1 MQVNNNG
8 INNNKLYTNY
18 NQEINNINNKS
29 KNNDISIKNNYKDKL
44 DLSKDMRMA
53 ASRSRAI
60 MGPQLD
66 KGTASNT
73 TIYVDKSTFM
83 QITNYSTNNSECQWD
98 ELGIDGEKRWVVIN
112 GQRFECPL
120 SKEEKEAIKRAS
132 KTMLDYLIEADEEKE
147 EKEEKK
153 ENIDFKFNGDGSISI
168 DDESLLSSNP
178 KLSGL
183 LKNDKVMKML
193 KDIAKSN
200 GGSLSMHI

>member
-1 MQVNNNG
+1 
-8 INNNKLYTNY
+8 
-18 NQEINNINNKS
+18 
-29 KNNDISIKNNYKDKL
+29 
-44 DLSKDMRMA
+44 DLSKDMRTA

-83 QITNYSTNNSECQWD
+83 QIANYSTNNSECQWD
-98 ELGIDGEKRWVVIN
+98 ELGVDGEKRWVVIN

-120 SKEEKEAIKRAS
+120 SKEEKEAFERAS
-132 KTMLDYLIEADEEKE
+132 KTMLDYLIEADKEKE

-153 ENIDFKFNGDGSISI
+153 ENIDFKFNGNGSISI

>member
-1 MQVNNNG
+1 M
-8 INNNKLYTNY
+8 
-18 NQEINNINNKS
+18 EINNRIYNGYMENANINQR
-29 KNNDISIKNNYKDKL
+29 KNIDNNTHKDTIKNVYNNADKL
-44 DLSKDMRMA
+44 ELSKDVRIA

-83 QITNYSTNNSECQWD
+83 QISSYTTNNSECQWD
-98 ELGIDGEKRWVVIN
+98 EMGVDGEKRWIVVN

-120 SKEEKEAIKRAS
+120 SKEEKEAFKRAS
-132 KTMLDYLIEADEEKE
+132 KTMLDYIIEEDEKKQEKE
-147 EKEEKK
+147 EKR

>member
-8 INNNKLYTNY
+8 INNNKLYANY

-29 KNNDISIKNNYKDKL
+29 KNNDINIKDKL
-44 DLSKDMRMA
+44 ELSKDVRTL
-53 ASRSRAI
+53 ASRSRAV

-73 TIYVDKSTFM
+73 TVYVDKSTFM
-83 QITNYSTNNSECQWD
+83 QIANYTTNNSECQWD
-98 ELGIDGEKRWVVIN
+98 ELGIDGEKRWVVVN

-132 KTMLDYLIEADEEKE
+132 KTMLDYLIEEDEKKK

-168 DDESLLSSNP
+168 DDESLLRSNP

>member
-8 INNNKLYTNY
+8 INNNKLYANY

-29 KNNDISIKNNYKDKL
+29 KNNDINIKDKL
-44 DLSKDMRMA
+44 ELSKDVRTA
-53 ASRSRAI
+53 ASRSRSI

-73 TIYVDKSTFM
+73 TIYVDKSTFTQM
-83 QITNYSTNNSECQWD
+83 MNYSTNNSECRWD
-98 ELGIDGEKRWVVIN
+98 ELGVDGEKRWIVIN

>member
-8 INNNKLYTNY
+8 VNNNKLYTNY

-29 KNNDISIKNNYKDKL
+29 KNNDKNIKDNSKDKL
-44 DLSKDMRMA
+44 DLSKDMRTA

-83 QITNYSTNNSECQWD
+83 QMMNYSANNSECQWD
-98 ELGIDGEKRWVVIN
+98 ELGVDDEKRWIVIN
-112 GQRFECPL
+112 GQRFESPL
-120 SKEEKEAIKRAS
+120 TKEEKEAIKRIS
-132 KTMLDYLIEADEEKE
+132 KTILDYIIEEDEKE
-147 EKEEKK
+147 KEKEEKK

>member
-1 MQVNNNG
+1 MENA
-8 INNNKLYTNY
+8 
-18 NQEINNINNKS
+18 NINQR
-29 KNNDISIKNNYKDKL
+29 KNIDNNTHKDTIKNVYNNADKL
-44 DLSKDMRMA
+44 ELSKDVRIA

-83 QITNYSTNNSECQWD
+83 QISSYTTNNSECQWE
-98 ELGIDGEKRWVVIN
+98 ELGVDGEKRWVVVN

-132 KTMLDYLIEADEEKE
+132 KTMLDYLIEADKEKE

-168 DDESLLSSNP
+168 GDESLLSSNP

-183 LKNDKVMKML
+183 LKNDKVMNML
-193 KDIAKSN
+193 KDIAKLN